1 MELQIVGCGKMGQAL
16 LAGLIN
22 NVAPAAE
29 ITAVEPSAEI
39 RRQITRDYP
48 GVSVATEAL
57 PNVPTILAVKPHLA
71 MEIVAALPPI
81 PRLLSVAAGITTTA
95 LQTVTDAAVV
105 RCMPNTPA
113 LLGKGAAGVAI
124 GSSAGQADLD
134 WGLRILAAA
143 GQAVAVTENQID
155 AVTGLSGSGPAYIF
169 RIAEAMTAA
178 GIAVGLTAE
187 VAQALSYQ
195 TIAGAGAMLAEPGA
209 DAALLRANVTTPN
222 GTTAAG
228 LAVLD
233 ERGIGDIFADAVAA
247 ATDRSRQLGAQ

>member
-1 MELQIVGCGKMGQAL
+1 MELQIIGCGKMGQAL

-22 NVAPAAE
+22 DVAPAAE
-29 ITAVEPSAEI
+29 ITAVDPSDEI
-39 RRQITRDYP
+39 RQQIARDYP

-71 MEIVAALPPI
+71 VEIAAALPPV
-81 PRLLSVAAGITTTA
+81 PRLLSVAAGITTGA
-95 LQTVTDAAVV
+95 LEKVTNAAVV

-124 GSSAGQADLD
+124 GGSAGQDDLN

-143 GQAVAVTENQID
+143 GHSVAVTEDQID

-169 RIAEAMTAA
+169 RIAEAMTSA
-178 GIAVGLTAE
+178 GIAVGLTPD
-187 VAQALSYQ
+187 VARGLSYQ

-209 DAALLRANVTTPN
+209 DAAQLRANVTTPN

-233 ERGIGDIFADAVAA
+233 ECGIEEILADVVAA
-247 ATDRSRQLGAQ
+247 ATERSRQLGAQ

>member
-1 MELQIVGCGKMGQAL
+1 M
-16 LAGLIN
+16 
-22 NVAPAAE
+22 
-29 ITAVEPSAEI
+29 
-39 RRQITRDYP
+39 
-48 GVSVATEAL
+48 TETQL
-57 PNVPTILAVKPHLA
+57 
-71 MEIVAALPPI
+71 
-81 PRLLSVAAGITTTA
+81 
-95 LQTVTDAAVV
+95 
-105 RCMPNTPA
+105 
-113 LLGKGAAGVAI
+113 
-124 GSSAGQADLD
+124 
-134 WGLRILAAA
+134 
-143 GQAVAVTENQID
+143 D

-178 GIAVGLTAE
+178 GIAAGLSPE

>member
-16 LAGLIN
+16 LAGLID

-29 ITAVEPSAEI
+29 ITAVEPSGTI
-39 RRQITRDYP
+39 RQQIARDYP
-48 GVSVATEAL
+48 GVNVTTEAF

-71 MEIVAALPPI
+71 IEVAAALPPI
-81 PRLLSVAAGITTTA
+81 PRLLSIAAGITTQA
-95 LQTVTDAAVV
+95 LEAVTDAAVV

-124 GSSAGQADLD
+124 GGSAGKADLD
-134 WGLRILAAA
+134 WGLRILGAA
-143 GQAVAVTENQID
+143 GHAVAVTEHQID

-178 GIAVGLTAE
+178 GIAVGLTPE
-187 VAQALSYQ
+187 VSRALSYQ

-228 LAVLD
+228 LEVMD
-233 ERGIGDIFADAVAA
+233 ERGIVDIFADAVAA
-247 ATDRSRQLGAQ
+247 ATERSRQLGAQ

>member
-16 LAGLIN
+16 LAGLID

-29 ITAVEPSAEI
+29 ITAVEPSGTI
-39 RRQITRDYP
+39 RQQIARDYP
-48 GVSVATEAL
+48 GVNVTTEAF

-71 MEIVAALPPI
+71 IEVAAALPPI
-81 PRLLSVAAGITTTA
+81 PRLLSIAAGITTQA
-95 LQTVTDAAVV
+95 LEAVTDAAVV

-124 GSSAGQADLD
+124 GGSAGKADLD
-134 WGLRILAAA
+134 WGLRILGAA
-143 GQAVAVTENQID
+143 GDAVAVTEHQID

-178 GIAVGLTAE
+178 GIAV
-187 VAQALSYQ
+187 
-195 TIAGAGAMLAEPGA
+195 AGAMLADPGA

-228 LAVLD
+228 LEVMD
-233 ERGIGDIFADAVAA
+233 ERGIVDIFADAVAA
-247 ATDRSRQLGAQ
+247 ATERSRQLGAQ